1 MANDDASTMVSAEQ
15 AKGRAFAIK
24 QAVAALAIGVEE
36 SPEVILA
43 VEHRATGSTELVSP
57 G

>member
-24 QAVAALAIGVEE
+24 QAAALAIGVEE
-36 SPEVILA
+36 SPAVILA
-43 VEHRATGSTELVSP
+43 VEHRATGSTELGSP
-57 G
+57 D